1 MSSEA
6 TIIEKQF
13 DLFFKSINY
22 NRIDEELDSKSPNFN
37 NCDYISR
44 SKNILIELKIIEKDY
59 FSNGGIMPQLNA
71 FVTKPMDID
80 ENGVGFYN
88 IEINRNSKGE
98 AIGNIDEPLK
108 RLLKKSNRQLKET
121 KAYLK
126 LENNSKGVLIIA
138 LNFQITVNPLFIRDT
153 CFKYLEKD
161 FSSIHSII
169 VLTPKYGLNIGTEY
183 IACTAVGFEE
193 EASNDQLFLENVK
206 EISDLW
212 LEFEYKGGHK
222 N

>member
-1 MSSEA
+1 MHSEA

-13 DLFFKSINY
+13 DIFFKSIGY
-22 NRIDEELDSKSPNFN
+22 ERVDEELDNKSPNFS

-44 SKNILIELKIIEKDY
+44 CNNTLVELKIIEKDY

-71 FVTKPMDID
+71 FITKPINID

-108 RLLKKSNRQLKET
+108 RLLKKSNKQLKGT
-121 KAYLK
+121 KIHLK
-126 LENNSKGVLIIA
+126 LKSNCKGILILA
-138 LNFQITVNPLFIRDT
+138 LNFPTTVNPLLIRDT

-169 VLTPKYGLNIGTEY
+169 VLTPKYGFNIGDDY
-183 IACTAVGFEE
+183 FACTAVGFEE
-193 EASNDQLFLENVK
+193 EASNDKLFLENVK
-206 EISDLW
+206 KISDLW
-212 LEFEYKGGHK
+212 LEFEYNGGHK
-222 N
+222 T